1 MDTISIMA
9 RLRFERTILL
19 LALTALGITWILF
32 SREAVSQPRTI
43 SLTEAP
49 IVGHLAP
56 DFALTTP
63 LGETVSLTD
72 FVDRDG
78 DAGQPVI
85 LNYWASWCG
94 PCRIETPELQNAS
107 LKFKNQVA
115 ILGVNQGESAQTVTE
130 FGLSFGLTYPL
141 LVDQDNSVNRTYGVN
156 SLPTTI
162 FIDRQGVVR
171 EVFIGILNQAVLED
185 RVKRLLA
192 EG

>member
-1 MDTISIMA
+1 MA
-9 RLRFERTILL
+9 KLRFERTILL
-19 LALTALGITWILF
+19 ITLTALGVTWILF
-32 SREAVSQPRTI
+32 SRDDVSQPRTI

-56 DFALTTP
+56 NFSLATPQGETIALTDY
-63 LGETVSLTD
+63 VN
-72 FVDRDG
+72 RDG
-78 DAGQPVI
+78 GTGQPVV

-94 PCRIETPELQNAS
+94 PCRVETPEFQSAS

-115 ILGVNQGESAQTVTE
+115 FLGINQGESAQIVSE
-130 FGLSFGLTYPL
+130 FALSYGLTYPL
-141 LVDQDNSVNRTYGVN
+141 LVDEDNSVNREYGIN

-162 FIDRQGVVR
+162 FIDREGVVR

-185 RVKRLLA
+185 RIKRLLE

>member
-1 MDTISIMA
+1 MA

-19 LALTALGITWILF
+19 VTLTALGISWILF
-32 SREAVSQPRTI
+32 SREEVSQPRTVI
-43 SLTEAP
+43 LTEAP

-56 DFALTTP
+56 DFTLTTP
-63 LGETVSLTD
+63 QGATVSLTD

-78 DAGQPVI
+78 DSGRPVV

-115 ILGVNQGESAQTVTE
+115 FLGINQGESVQTVTE
-130 FGLSFGLTYPL
+130 FGLSYGLTYPL
-141 LVDQDNSVNRTYGVN
+141 LVDEDNTVNRTYGIN
-156 SLPTTI
+156 GLPTTV
-162 FIDRQGVVR
+162 FIDRKGVVR
-171 EVFIGILNQAVLED
+171 ELFVGILNQAVLED
-185 RVKRLLA
+185 RLKRLLE

>member
-1 MDTISIMA
+1 MA

-19 LALTALGITWILF
+19 LALTALGVTWILF
-32 SREAVSQPRTI
+32 SREPVSQPRTI

-56 DFALTTP
+56 NFTLATP

-72 FVDRDG
+72 YVDRDG
-78 DAGQPVI
+78 DSGQPVI

-94 PCRIETPELQNAS
+94 PCRIETPELQSAS

-115 ILGVNQGESAQTVTE
+115 ILGVNQGESAQTVTD

-156 SLPTTI
+156 SLPTTV
-162 FIDRQGVVR
+162 FIDRKGVVR

-185 RVKRLLA
+185 RLNRLLE

>member
-1 MDTISIMA
+1 MA

-19 LALTALGITWILF
+19 VILTALGVTWILF
-32 SREAVSQPRTI
+32 SRKEVSQPRTI
-43 SLTEAP
+43 ALTEAP

-56 DFALTTP
+56 DFTLATP
-63 LGETVSLTD
+63 QGETVTLTNYVNR
-72 FVDRDG
+72 FG
-78 DAGQPVI
+78 ESGQPVI

-94 PCRIETPELQNAS
+94 PCRIETPELQSAS

-115 ILGVNQGESAQTVTE
+115 ILGINQGESAEIVSE
-130 FGLSFGLTYPL
+130 FALSYGLTYPL
-141 LVDQDNSVNRTYGVN
+141 LVDEDNTVNRDYGIN

-185 RVKRLLA
+185 RVKRLL
-192 EG
+192 EE

>member
-1 MDTISIMA
+1 MA

-19 LALTALGITWILF
+19 AALTALGITWILF
-32 SREAVSQPRTI
+32 SREEVSEPRPI
-43 SLTEAP
+43 ALTEAP

-56 DFALTTP
+56 DFTLTTP
-63 LGETVSLTD
+63 LGEEVSLTD

-78 DAGQPVI
+78 ASGQPVV

-94 PCRIETPELQNAS
+94 PCRVETPEFQNAS
-107 LKFKNQVA
+107 LRFKNQVA
-115 ILGVNQGESAQTVTE
+115 ILGINQGEDAQTVTE

-141 LVDQDNSVNRTYGVN
+141 LVDEDNAVNLTYGVN

-162 FIDRQGVVR
+162 FIDRKGVVR
-171 EVFIGILNQAVLED
+171 EVFIGILNEAVLTE
-185 RVKRLLA
+185 RLNRLLE

>member
-1 MDTISIMA
+1 M
-9 RLRFERTILL
+9 
-19 LALTALGITWILF
+19 LTALGVTWILF
-32 SREAVSQPRTI
+32 SRKEVSQPRTI

-56 DFALTTP
+56 DFTLATPQGEMITLTNYVNRI
-63 LGETVSLTD
+63 GES
-72 FVDRDG
+72 
-78 DAGQPVI
+78 GQPVI

-94 PCRIETPELQNAS
+94 PCRIETPELQSAS

-115 ILGVNQGESAQTVTE
+115 ILGINQGESAETVSE
-130 FGLSFGLTYPL
+130 FALSYGLTYPL
-141 LVDQDNSVNRTYGVN
+141 LVDEDNTVNRDYGIN

-185 RVKRLLA
+185 RVKRLL
-192 EG
+192 EE